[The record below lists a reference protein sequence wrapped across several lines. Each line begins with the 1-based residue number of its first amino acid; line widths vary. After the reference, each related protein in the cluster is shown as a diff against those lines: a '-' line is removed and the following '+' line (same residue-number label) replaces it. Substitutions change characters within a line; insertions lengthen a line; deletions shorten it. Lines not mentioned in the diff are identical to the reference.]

1 MGPPDTD
8 DRLAAALARWLPAAR
23 WCGAKSGPIERLAVA
38 AVLPVAAG
46 ARLALVDAA
55 SGGTSARYV
64 VPVDDAGQDA
74 AATPAFAG
82 WLVAAA
88 LGGGTTAGQGGALVG
103 HPVGPPA
110 ATAAGPVA
118 VTALGTDASNTSLLV
133 RRGDEALVVKL
144 LRRHRAGVQPEVEIG
159 EFFGRDAPW
168 AGTPRLRGWV
178 EHRPV
183 AGPTA
188 AIATVHDHLPGCR
201 SAWDHLLP
209 LVTAGALASAAPDHE
224 RRRVLALVEAL
235 GRTTGEMHRT
245 LAGRPDLP
253 AFAPEMPTAAAR
265 RALVAALVAD
275 GRRVLARAATP
286 PPGLPSDL
294 QARLRAL
301 TAAGPVLLDRLRG
314 ADAGAEPVASI
325 RVHGDYHL
333 GQVLVAA
340 HDDTWRVA
348 VIDFEGEP
356 GRPLD
361 ERRAKV
367 PAAKDVAGMCRS
379 FDYLL
384 RQAAAAG
391 GPAHD
396 AACLRRLES
405 HYLDAYAAVAAGGC
419 WWPRAPAGLLEAFR
433 LDKALYE
440 LAYEIDHRPDWIGVP
455 LAALETAVAAA

>member
-1 MGPPDTD
+1 MESMDTHE
-8 DRLAAALARWLPAAR
+8 RLAAALAGWLPAAR
-23 WCGAKSGPIERLAVA
+23 WCGAKGGPVERLAVA
-38 AVLPVAAG
+38 AVLPVATG
-46 ARLALVDAA
+46 ARLALVDVTR
-55 SGGTSARYV
+55 GGTTVRYV
-64 VPVDDAGQDA
+64 VPVDDAGHDA
-74 AATPAFAG
+74 AATPAFAA
-82 WLVAAA
+82 WLVTTA
-88 LGGGTTAGQGGALVG
+88 LDGATTAGQGGALVG

-110 ATAAGPVA
+110 AVDAAPID
-118 VTALGTDASNTSLLV
+118 VTPLGADASNTSLLV
-133 RRGDEALVVKL
+133 RRGREAFAVKL
-144 LRRHRAGVQPEVEIG
+144 LRRHRPGVQPEVEIG
-159 EFFGRDAPW
+159 GFFCRDAPW
-168 AGTPRLRGWV
+168 SGTPRLRGWV

-183 AGPTA
+183 NGPAT

-209 LVTAGALASAAPDHE
+209 LVTAGVLAPAAPDPE

-235 GRTTGEMHRT
+235 GRATGEMHRA
-245 LAGRPDLP
+245 LASRPDLP
-253 AFAPEMPTAAAR
+253 AFAPEVPPADTR
-265 RALVAALVAD
+265 RALVAALVAN
-275 GRRVLARAATP
+275 GRRILARAATP

-301 TAAGPVLLDRLRG
+301 ASAAPVLLDRLAG
-314 ADAGAEPVASI
+314 ADPGAEPVASI

-340 HDDTWRVA
+340 HGDEWHVA

-356 GRPLD
+356 GRTLA

-405 HYLDAYAAVAAGGC
+405 TYLDAYAAVSAGGC
-419 WWPRAPAGLLEAFR
+419 WWPRHAAGLLEAYR

-440 LAYEIDHRPDWIGVP
+440 LAYELDHRPDWVAVP
-455 LAALETAVAAA
+455 LAALEAAFAA